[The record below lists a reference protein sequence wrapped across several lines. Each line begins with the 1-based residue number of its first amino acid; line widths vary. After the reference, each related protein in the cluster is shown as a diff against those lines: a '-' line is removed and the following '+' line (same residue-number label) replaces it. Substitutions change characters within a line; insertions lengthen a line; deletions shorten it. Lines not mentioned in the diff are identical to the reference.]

1 MNRLPCLLPV
11 IITAVTA
18 ISAFAQN
25 PLLGPPGAPP
35 TGPATIPGEA
45 VVTPAKPPEPDF
57 PKPEEALKGYEKVVS
72 TADGRKS
79 FCNVWSRGK
88 DQQLLA
94 ELPAAYDSQRHYL
107 ALTVASGDAY
117 AGLQAGEV
125 YFYWKNYGKRLAM
138 VTPSVAIRSTGDKA
152 SQDSIKRLFTDRVVL
167 DIPIVTQI
175 PQGGPVIDL
184 DELVVKHAEKFF
196 GLEAKGLEKGIY
208 IIKSAKAFPSNIEI
222 AVEGP
227 TTNGQLRTFH
237 FSLGATVKSCRVIC

>member
-1 MNRLPCLLPV
+1 MNRLSCLMPV

-79 FCNVWSRGK
+79 FYNVWSRGK

-94 ELPAAYDSQRHYL
+94 ELPAAYASQRHYL
-107 ALTVASGDAY
+107 FLTVASGDAY

-125 YFYWKNYGKRLAM
+125 YFYWKNYGKRLHGDSQRGHPLHRRQGLAGFHQA
-138 VTPSVAIRSTGDKA
+138 PLHRPRDAGYPHRYSDSAGRSGD
-152 SQDSIKRLFTDRVVL
+152 RL
-167 DIPIVTQI
+167 
-175 PQGGPVIDL
+175 G
-184 DELVVKHAEKFF
+184 
-196 GLEAKGLEKGIY
+196 
-208 IIKSAKAFPSNIEI
+208 
-222 AVEGP
+222 
-227 TTNGQLRTFH
+227 
-237 FSLGATVKSCRVIC
+237 

>member
-1 MNRLPCLLPV
+1 MNSRLPLFSLATV
-11 IITAVTA
+11 ALTTLIA
-18 ISAFAQN
+18 SAQN
-25 PLLGPPGAPP
+25 PLLGPPGPVP
-35 TGPATIPGEA
+35 TGPATIPGDP
-45 VVTPAKPPEPDF
+45 VTVSAKPPEPDF
-57 PKPEEALKGYEKVVS
+57 PKPEEVLKGYEKVVS

-79 FCNVWSRGK
+79 FYNVWSRAK

-94 ELPAAYDSQRHYL
+94 ELPAAYANQRHYL

-138 VTPSVAIRSTGDKA
+138 VTPSVDIRSTGDKA
-152 SQDSIKRLFTDRVVL
+152 SQDSIKRLFTDRVLL

-237 FSLGATVKSCRVIC
+237 FSSGATVKSCRVIC